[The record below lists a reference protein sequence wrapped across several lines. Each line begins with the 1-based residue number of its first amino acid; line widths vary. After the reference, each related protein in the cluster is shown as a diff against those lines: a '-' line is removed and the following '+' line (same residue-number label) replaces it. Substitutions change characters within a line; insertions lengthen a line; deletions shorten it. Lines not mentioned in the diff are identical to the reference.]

1 MNALNTNIYERVS
14 KSLLDDPRTSKAVID
29 IVTQQGMITLTGTVD
44 SEEVRQAAEEIAR
57 NQPGVITVVNE
68 LKVE

>member
-1 MNALNTNIYERVS
+1 MNALNTNVYERVS
-14 KSLLDDPRTSKAVID
+14 KALLDDPRTSEAVID
-29 IVTQQGMITLTGTVD
+29 VVTQQGMVTLTGLVD

>member
-29 IVTQQGMITLTGTVD
+29 IVTQQGMITLTGKVD